1 MIEKLGVCLAVAV
14 LFASPA
20 GATTLV
26 AGGATTFIFSAD
38 FAGNP
43 VLVSPTGAAETAPG
57 HMNFFVPET
66 GGSFPE
72 GSLSMG
78 SIDHEGSG
86 FDFVFGPAMVSVQN
100 LRFDFSK
107 MDVVGDLS
115 DGLDQETVEVFKLK
129 RCTDHSQPCTGET
142 GAPNEFGLFLRPDAA
157 HFFNDAVPGH
167 QHFQPND
174 QIALAIVN
182 PSTDS
187 FVPEAGL
194 CPLSILG
201 LSAAW
206 LGRTRR
212 SRARVTS

>member
-1 MIEKLGVCLAVAV
+1 MIEKRAVCLAVAV

-20 GATTLV
+20 GATTIG
-26 AGGATTFIFSAD
+26 GGATTFIFSSD

-43 VLVSPTGAAETAPG
+43 VLVSPTGGAVSGPG
-57 HMNFFVPET
+57 HLNFFVPET
-66 GGSFPE
+66 GGSFPN

-78 SIDHEGSG
+78 SIEHQGSG

-100 LRFDFSK
+100 LRFDFTK

-115 DGLDQETVEVFKLK
+115 DGPDQESGEVFKLK

-157 HFFNDAVPGH
+157 HFFNDAVPGRP
-167 QHFQPND
+167 HFQPND

-182 PSTDS
+182 PSEAP
-187 FVPEAGL
+187 VPEAGL
-194 CPLSILG
+194 GPLSLMG

-206 LGRTRR
+206 LGRIRR